1 MTRYIF
7 VTGGVVSSLGKG
19 IASASLAAI
28 LEARGLKVTMLKLDP
43 YINVDPGTMSP
54 FQHGEVFVTEDGAET
69 DLDLGHYERFIR
81 TKMTQRNN
89 FTTGRV
95 YEHVLRKERRGDY
108 LGGTVQVIPHITD
121 EIKQRVYAGGEGFD
135 VALVEIGGTVGDIE
149 SLPFLES
156 IRQIRSEQG
165 ANRALFMH
173 LTLVPYIKTAGETKT
188 KPTQHSVKELRSIG
202 IQPDILI
209 CRSEVELEES
219 ERRKIALFTN
229 VEERAV
235 VPLQDADTI
244 YRIPLML
251 HEHGLDDIVCDKL
264 RLDAEPADLSEWVK
278 VLDSKLNPLKSV
290 SIAMV
295 GKYMELLD
303 AYKSLNEALIHAG
316 IQGRIKVNVDYI
328 DAEDIERHGT
338 ERLAGKDAILVPG
351 GFGERGVEGKIMTA
365 QFARENNVPYL
376 GICLGMQVAV
386 IEFARNVAGWKDANS
401 TEFTHDT
408 QHPVVGLIT
417 EWLNA
422 EGKIELR
429 DAASDLGGTMRL
441 GGQICHL
448 TSGSKAREA
457 YGSDEIVERHRHRFE
472 VNNQFIDELEK
483 ACLVISGKSVDQSLV
498 EMIELA
504 DHPWYVACQFHPE
517 FTSTPRDGHP
527 LFSGFVNAALEHKT
541 ARTRSHATPQE

>member
-351 GFGERGVEGKIMTA
+351 GFGERGVEGKILTA

-441 GGQICHL
+441 GGQVCHL

-483 ACLVISGKSVDQSLV
+483 AGLVISGKSVDQSLV

>member
-81 TKMTQRNN
+81 TKMTQGNN

-95 YEHVLRKERRGDY
+95 YESVLRKERRGDY

-156 IRQIRSEQG
+156 IRQIRSELG
-165 ANRALFMH
+165 ASRAIYMH

-264 RLDAEPADLSEWVK
+264 RLEAAPADLSEWVK

-316 IQGRIKVNVDYI
+316 IQGRIKVNIDYI
-328 DAEDIERHGT
+328 DSEDIEHHGT

-351 GFGERGVEGKIMTA
+351 GFGERGVEGKILTA
-365 QFARENNVPYL
+365 QFARENNIPYL

-408 QHPVVGLIT
+408 KHPVVGLIT
-417 EWLNA
+417 EWINA

-441 GGQICHL
+441 GGQVCHL
-448 TSGSKAREA
+448 KSGSKAREA
-457 YGSDEIVERHRHRFE
+457 YGADEIVERHRHRFE
-472 VNNQFIDELEK
+472 VNNQFIDELEQ
-483 ACLVISGKSVDQSLV
+483 AGLVISGKSVDQSLV
-498 EMIELA
+498 EVVELA

-541 ARTRSHATPQE
+541 ARTRAHTTTQE

>member
-1 MTRYIF
+1 
-7 VTGGVVSSLGKG
+7 
-19 IASASLAAI
+19 
-28 LEARGLKVTMLKLDP
+28 
-43 YINVDPGTMSP
+43 
-54 FQHGEVFVTEDGAET
+54 
-69 DLDLGHYERFIR
+69 
-81 TKMTQRNN
+81 
-89 FTTGRV
+89 
-95 YEHVLRKERRGDY
+95 
-108 LGGTVQVIPHITD
+108 
-121 EIKQRVYAGGEGFD
+121 
-135 VALVEIGGTVGDIE
+135 
-149 SLPFLES
+149 LPFLES
-156 IRQIRSEQG
+156 IRQLRSEVG

-209 CRSEVELEES
+209 CRSEVELEET

-235 VPLQDADTI
+235 VPLKDADTI

-251 HEHGLDDIVCDKL
+251 HEFGLDEIVCDKL
-264 RLDAEPADLSEWVK
+264 RIEAPEADLTEWIHVLDA
-278 VLDSKLNPLKSV
+278 KLNPLKSIN
-290 SIAMV
+290 IAMV

-316 IQGRIKVNVDYI
+316 IQTRVKVNIDYI
-328 DAEDIERHGT
+328 DAEDIEHHGT

-351 GFGERGVEGKIMTA
+351 GFGERGVEGKIATA
-365 QFARENNVPYL
+365 RYAREQGIPYL

-386 IEFARNVAGWKDANS
+386 IEFARHIAGWDDADS

-417 EWLNA
+417 EWITP

-429 DAASDLGGTMRL
+429 DEASDLGGSMRL
-441 GGQICHL
+441 GGQVCHL
-448 TSGSKAREA
+448 EPGTKAHDA
-457 YGSDEIVERHRHRFE
+457 YGLDAITERHRHRFE
-472 VNNQFIDELEK
+472 VNNQFIDELE
-483 ACLVISGKSVDQSLV
+483 AAGLVISGKSVDNSLV
-498 EMIELA
+498 EMIELP

-527 LFSGFVNAALEHKT
+527 LFTGFVNAALEHKAT
-541 ARTRSHATPQE
+541 RARVQAQQAPQG

>member
-1 MTRYIF
+1 
-7 VTGGVVSSLGKG
+7 
-19 IASASLAAI
+19 
-28 LEARGLKVTMLKLDP
+28 
-43 YINVDPGTMSP
+43 
-54 FQHGEVFVTEDGAET
+54 
-69 DLDLGHYERFIR
+69 
-81 TKMTQRNN
+81 
-89 FTTGRV
+89 
-95 YEHVLRKERRGDY
+95 
-108 LGGTVQVIPHITD
+108 
-121 EIKQRVYAGGEGFD
+121 
-135 VALVEIGGTVGDIE
+135 
-149 SLPFLES
+149 
-156 IRQIRSEQG
+156 
-165 ANRALFMH
+165 
-173 LTLVPYIKTAGETKT
+173 
-188 KPTQHSVKELRSIG
+188 
-202 IQPDILI
+202 
-209 CRSEVELEES
+209 
-219 ERRKIALFTN
+219 
-229 VEERAV
+229 
-235 VPLQDADTI
+235 
-244 YRIPLML
+244 
-251 HEHGLDDIVCDKL
+251 
-264 RLDAEPADLSEWVK
+264 
-278 VLDSKLNPLKSV
+278 PLKSV

-351 GFGERGVEGKIMTA
+351 GFGERGVEGKILTA

-441 GGQICHL
+441 GGQVCHL

-483 ACLVISGKSVDQSLV
+483 TGLVISGKSVDQSLV
-498 EMIELA
+498 EMVELA

-527 LFSGFVNAALEHKT
+527 LFSGFVNAALEYKT
-541 ARTRSHATPQE
+541 ARTRTHTTPQE